1 MARSVDAQAV
11 DPDELAR
18 ALVATTPGGI
28 VRVLPDGRIVDANA
42 QACQLL
48 GLRLDDL
55 TRTYI
60 ADFETRV
67 VDEQG
72 RTVPVEAY
80 PVSITLGTGEPAGPM
95 TLGVERPD
103 GETSWAV
110 YHSVPLAEAGGGLAG
125 ALVTLLDIGDRIRVE
140 GELRRSEERWR
151 SLVANLPDFV
161 ITYDARGYLRTI
173 NRTVEGMTTQDAEG
187 RHFGEFMP
195 ADATAHFAEMFE
207 RVIETGETI
216 TFETQ
221 GNAASGSV
229 AWYESVLCPSRR
241 EGTVDGVIVI
251 ARNIDARKRLE
262 EELARS
268 QRLAAIGMLAAG
280 IAHEINNPLTYIL
293 GSLDFALA
301 RPHDDEAGA
310 ALAEARAGAERVRAI
325 VRDLKL
331 LAREQDATEGPADLR
346 KVVDAALGI
355 VDSELRHRARVV
367 RTDADLPKVRGNEG
381 RLVQVVINLL
391 VNAMQAIADSD
402 PARHVV
408 RVTTRAAADGRSA
421 ELVIEDD
428 GEGIAAEHLPRI
440 FDPFFTTKP
449 AGTGTGL
456 GLPICHSIVTASG
469 GVIEIDSEPQR
480 GTRAFVRLPFAR
492 GPARSP
498 TRNDEP
504 NLPPRRRVLVVDDEA
519 AVARALGRMIGD
531 VHDVRIANDG
541 DQALELIEREPF
553 DIVLCDVMMP
563 RVSGIDVYERVRA
576 GHPELAG
583 RFVLVTGGVFAPEI
597 RARLEGH
604 GVPCLFKPF
613 DRAIL
618 LEVVERVTASSLP
631 A

>member
-1 MARSVDAQAV
+1 MARGLDAQPV

-28 VRVLPDGRIVDANA
+28 VRVLPDGRIVDANP
-42 QACQLL
+42 QACLML
-48 GLRLDDL
+48 GLRRDEL
-55 TRTYI
+55 TQTFV
-60 ADFETRV
+60 ADFDTRV
-67 VDEQG
+67 VDERGQ
-72 RTVPVEAY
+72 TVPVEAY
-80 PVSITLGTGEPAGPM
+80 PVSITLGTGEAAGPM
-95 TLGVERPD
+95 TLGVVRPD
-103 GETSWAV
+103 GTTSWAV
-110 YHSVPLAEAGGGLAG
+110 YHAVPLATAEGGLAG
-125 ALVTLLDIGDRIRVE
+125 ALVTMIDIGDRIRIE

-151 SLVANLPDFV
+151 SLLANLPDFV
-161 ITYDARGYLRTI
+161 ITYDRRGYLQTI
-173 NRTVEGMTTQDAEG
+173 NRTIPDLTVADAEG

-195 ADATAHFAEMFE
+195 PDAAAHFAHAFE
-207 RVIETGETI
+207 RVLETGETV
-216 TFETQ
+216 TFEHRGT
-221 GNAASGSV
+221 AAAGTV
-229 AWYESVLCPSRR
+229 EWYESVLCPSRR
-241 EGTVDGVIVI
+241 EGVVDGVIVI
-251 ARNIDARKRLE
+251 ARNIEARKRLE

-310 ALAEARAGAERVRAI
+310 ALAEARSGAERVRSI

-331 LAREQDATEGPADLR
+331 LAREQDATEGPSDLR

-367 RTDADLPKVRGNEG
+367 RSDVGMPPVCGNEG

-408 RVTTRAAADGRSA
+408 RVTTRPTADGRSA
-421 ELVIEDD
+421 ELLVEDD

-456 GLPICHSIVTASG
+456 GLPICHSIVSAAG
-469 GVIEIDSEPQR
+469 GTIDIESERAR
-480 GTRAFVRLPFAR
+480 GSRVRVVLPFAR
-492 GPARSP
+492 ASARPAARGE
-498 TRNDEP
+498 EP
-504 NLPPRRRVLVVDDEA
+504 SLPPRRRVLVVDDEP

-541 DQALELIEREPF
+541 DEALALIGREHF
-553 DIVLCDVMMP
+553 DVVLCDVMMP

-576 GHPELAG
+576 SHPQLAG
-583 RFVLVTGGVFAPEI
+583 RFVLVTGGVFAPDI

-604 GVPCLFKPF
+604 GVPCLFKPC

-618 LEVVERVTASSLP
+618 LEVVDRVTG
-631 A
+631 